1 VENNYCEEVRILF
14 EDILERIKYYKD
26 LGLNPLALATG
37 CAVKVD
43 LLRVV
48 YPSIKVLREELK
60 GLNLHIAPREDALI
74 IPGDI
79 DEVYR
84 RIYSLGSD
92 RDVSL
97 EDLESIS
104 KGRNLYAITV
114 IQVFQRYADSP
125 EGFLEKIAPIYKALS
140 RSKNSITIGKGHSI
154 LTPFPEDEFALFD
167 FIPHISSRE
176 GVVAV
181 NNDTIHIIDPSQEP
195 GDIKQ
200 VSGAISNSLNDIF
213 VLGVHKK
220 LRMIPVLN
228 APTGELLE
236 KLWRNAEFF
245 AKQYNVEIINEVLPK
260 RGRLLMGGTVMGYS
274 DRKPPMFEDRVE
286 PGMKLII
293 TRPMGELAPINLYLS
308 SIIDESIIKD
318 LESYGISFDEVEK
331 AKNRA
336 VELISKPNIEAAI
349 AIYKYLPDISEE
361 FKEEEHIAVTTD
373 VTGPG
378 IFVVRELAERTGT
391 KIRLFEVPLLFPEI
405 SRIDTKL
412 YIIPNATAGTNGP
425 FIIIASDGIVDD
437 LVKELKSRGLEPSVI
452 GEVIEKGKPEVIA
465 PKKLREYIADQKILS
480 QFKLV

>member
-1 VENNYCEEVRILF
+1 VKVLF
-14 EDILERIKYYKD
+14 EEILERIKYYKE

-48 YPSIKVLREELK
+48 YPSIKKLKEELK
-60 GLNLHIAPREDALI
+60 DLNLFIAPREDALI
-74 IPGDI
+74 IPAGSV

-92 RDVSL
+92 KDVSL
-97 EDLESIS
+97 EDLVSIS
-104 KGRNLYAITV
+104 RGRDLYAVTV
-114 IQVFQRYADSP
+114 VQVFQRYADAP
-125 EGFLEKIAPIYKALS
+125 EAFLEKIGPVYKALA
-140 RSKNSITIGKGHSI
+140 RFKARITIGKGHSI
-154 LTPFPEDEFALFD
+154 LTPFPEDEFILFD
-167 FIPHISSRE
+167 FIPSPGNNSIE
-176 GVVAV
+176 GIIAI

-195 GDIKQ
+195 GDFKQ

-213 VLGVHKK
+213 VLGVYKK
-220 LRMIPVLN
+220 LRVIPVLN
-228 APTGELLE
+228 APTEEVLDKLRKNTELYA
-236 KLWRNAEFF
+236 N
-245 AKQYNVEIINEVLPK
+245 QYNIEIVNTIQPK
-260 RGRLLMGGTVMGYS
+260 RGRLLMGATAIGYS
-274 DRKPPMFEDRVE
+274 DRKPPIFEDRVK

-308 SIIDESIIKD
+308 SIIDESIVKD
-318 LESYGISFDEVEK
+318 LESYGISFEEVEK

-336 VELISKPNIEAAI
+336 VELISKPNIEAATV
-349 AIYKYLPDISEE
+349 IYKYLPDISEE
-361 FKEEEHIAVTTD
+361 FKEDEHIAITTD

-378 IFVVRELAERTGT
+378 IFVVKELAERTNT

-425 FIIIASDGIVDD
+425 FIIIAPDNIVDD
-437 LVKELKSRGLEPSVI
+437 LIKDLKSKGLEPSII
-452 GEVIEKGKPEVIA
+452 GEVIEKSEPEVMA
-465 PKKLREYIADQKILS
+465 SKKLREYIADQKILS